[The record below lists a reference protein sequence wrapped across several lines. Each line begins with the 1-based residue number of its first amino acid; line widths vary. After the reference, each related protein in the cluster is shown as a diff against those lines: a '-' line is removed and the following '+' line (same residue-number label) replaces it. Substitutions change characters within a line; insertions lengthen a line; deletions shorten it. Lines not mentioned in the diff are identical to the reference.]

1 MLYDVHV
8 ELAERSYPIHIGEGL
23 LDKVGQYALSSGLSG
38 SCLLITDQHTQALF
52 AERVTRSLK
61 AAGVRVSIAVVPAGE
76 SSKSIEQLSN
86 LLSACVKAGLD
97 RNSFIVALGGGVI
110 GDLAGFTAAAYL
122 RGIAFMQVP
131 TSLLAMVDSS
141 VGGKTGINLPE
152 GKNLVGAFHQPTLVV
167 ADIGTLDSLPARE
180 LRAGLAE
187 VVKYGIIYDRA
198 FFEKIE
204 AVREALAQPQDRAL
218 WAEIVGR
225 CCEIKAAVVSEDERE
240 SGLRAILNYGHTLG
254 HAIEN
259 IAGYGGRYIH
269 GEAISVGM
277 VYASA
282 LSVCQLGM
290 EQQEAIRVGELLAG
304 LGLPVQAAEL
314 DWQALRRAMAVDK
327 KTVSG
332 VPRFVL
338 ASSIGEVSIGHEVAE
353 DQLEAVWSAI
363 G

>member
-1 MLYDVHV
+1 MLYDVQV
-8 ELAERSYPIHIGEGL
+8 KLAERSYPIHIGDGL
-23 LDKVGQYALSSGLSG
+23 LDEVGQYAAASGLSG
-38 SCLLITDQHTQALF
+38 RCLLITDQHTQALF

-61 AAGVRVSIAVVPAGE
+61 AVGVQVNIAVVPAGE
-76 SSKSIEQLSN
+76 SSKSVEQLSN

-110 GDLAGFTAAAYL
+110 GDLAGFTAAAFL

-152 GKNLVGAFHQPTLVV
+152 GKNLVGAFHQPSLVL
-167 ADIGTLDSLPARE
+167 ADIGALDSLPARE

-187 VVKYGIIYDRA
+187 VVKYGIIRDRA

-204 AVREALAQPQDRAL
+204 SVLGELNQPQDRGL
-218 WAEIVGR
+218 WAGIVGR
-225 CCEIKAAVVSEDERE
+225 CCEIKAEVVSADERE

-277 VYASA
+277 VYASI
-282 LSVCQLGM
+282 LSLHQLGM
-290 EQQEAIRVGELLAG
+290 DRQEVVRVGELLAG
-304 LGLPVQAAEL
+304 LGLPVQAPEL
-314 DWQALRRAMAVDK
+314 DWPALRRAMAVDK
-327 KTVSG
+327 KTVGG

-338 ASSIGEVSIGHEVAE
+338 ASSIGEVTIGHELTE
-353 DQLEAVWSAI
+353 GLLEAVWSSM